1 MVHNFVSEFE
11 RLVPK
16 PRGSFN
22 RQKARAEANTFRI
35 GTIGHVSPRNMGS
48 LIAAIEASIS
58 W

>member
-1 MVHNFVSEFE
+1 MQAFVSEPE

-22 RQKARAEANTFRI
+22 LQKARAEATTFRI
-35 GTIGHVSPRNMGS
+35 GTIGHVYPSDMGS